1 MQWRGAYGSNSK
13 SCPPNTLPLLI
24 NDSGS
29 YSMTFKIP
37 DNKSP
42 WGAVLIGFLWLM
54 WRGLL
59 HVLRIKPYDE
69 EQK

>member
-1 MQWRGAYGSNSK
+1 
-13 SCPPNTLPLLI
+13 
-24 NDSGS
+24 
-29 YSMTFKIP
+29 MTIKIP